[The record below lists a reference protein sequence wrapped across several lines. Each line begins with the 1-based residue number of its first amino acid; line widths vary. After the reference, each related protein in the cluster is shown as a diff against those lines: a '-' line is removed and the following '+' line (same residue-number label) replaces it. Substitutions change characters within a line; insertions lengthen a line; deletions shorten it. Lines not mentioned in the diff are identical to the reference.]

1 MKIDETLT
9 MAYPR
14 KVAQDI
20 IIGMSRPINQHLI
33 KLVGFDFS
41 PELRQHFRRELENW
55 LDEVQ
60 RIRLKPHSRTGS
72 FNFYFDPLFDYPFG
86 GIEIENMHALVEFI
100 ASRYDDIQPTKSPED
115 LVSWLR
121 EFHTE
126 LSKRLHQ
133 GEAVLDLIPL

>member
-1 MKIDETLT
+1 MKIDETLE

-20 IIGMSRPINQHLI
+20 IIGMSRPINQQLI

-55 LDEVQ
+55 LDEIQ
-60 RIRLKPHSRTGS
+60 RMRLKPHTRTRS
-72 FNFYFDPLFDYPFG
+72 FNFYFGPLFDYPFG
-86 GIEIENMHALVEFI
+86 RIEVHNMRALMQFI
-100 ASRYDDIQPTKSPED
+100 ASRYGDIQPTKSPEE

-126 LSKRLHQ
+126 LSNRLHQ
-133 GEAVLDLIPL
+133 GEAVLDLIPN